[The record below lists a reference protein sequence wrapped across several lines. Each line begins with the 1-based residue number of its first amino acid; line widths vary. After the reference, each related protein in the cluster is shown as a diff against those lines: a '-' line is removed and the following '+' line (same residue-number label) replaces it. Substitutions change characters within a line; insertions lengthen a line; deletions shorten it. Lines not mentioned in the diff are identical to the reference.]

1 MFPLPRLNFIREQ
14 HAPIQAIAREI
25 QRGKAPELDLGKKVS
40 TPQDL
45 MMEELSLPI
54 NRGSRLYQ
62 KRQKRVQRFV
72 LEHPTGYRV
81 GSSMAGGAGG
91 AGGGSHPEY
100 NRMGTTKGWRSAY
113 ATEGKENYQN
123 EIHMEASGK
132 RAPPKVPQKTGK
144 VLRMSKALN
153 PSAIAP
159 GYSGPL
165 KEVPPEK
172 FNRTAIPKGYQS
184 PWQEY
189 FSNADYQVN
198 RETRFPEPPRKV
210 NNLDL
215 RNFNRT
221 PTPFGGLLLNDV
233 FPGFDV
239 AASPID
245 TMNSAVLLSKRPS
258 FNRAPQGWIQ
268 VMPESEDL

>member
-1 MFPLPRLNFIREQ
+1 VNTKENK
-14 HAPIQAIAREI
+14 
-25 QRGKAPELDLGKKVS
+25 QRIMLKVSSPELDLGKKVS

-45 MMEELSLPI
+45 MMEELSLSI

-62 KRQKRVQRFV
+62 QRQKRVQRFV
-72 LEHPTGYRV
+72 LENPTGYRAV
-81 GSSMAGGAGG
+81 SHISVFVEEAGAASNEEPSRWWWSFALLRRRLRKSPKSPSTTRRYKGG
-91 AGGGSHPEY
+91 VEGGGEK
-100 NRMGTTKGWRSAY
+100 RGTAGWPVAR
-113 ATEGKENYQN
+113 
-123 EIHMEASGK
+123 
-132 RAPPKVPQKTGK
+132 
-144 VLRMSKALN
+144 LAL
-153 PSAIAP
+153 PWSC
-159 GYSGPL
+159 YSGPL

-184 PWQEY
+184 PWGR
-189 FSNADYQVN
+189 FFCNADQVDVEN
-198 RETRFPEPPRKV
+198 HLPEPTKV

-221 PTPFGGLLLNDV
+221 PTPFGGPLLIDA

-239 AASPID
+239 VVPLTDA
-245 TMNSAVLLSKRPS
+245 MNDAMLLSERPS

>member
-1 MFPLPRLNFIREQ
+1 MFPLPRLNIKREQ
-14 HAPIQAIAREI
+14 HGPIQAIVREI
-25 QRGKAPELDLGKKVS
+25 QGGEAPGLDLGKKVS

-45 MMEELSLPI
+45 MMEELSLSI

-62 KRQKRVQRFV
+62 QRQKRVQRFV
-72 LEHPTGYRV
+72 LEHPTGYRAA
-81 GSSMAGGAGG
+81 SSMAGG
-91 AGGGSHPEY
+91 AGGGSHPDY
-100 NRMGTTKGWRSAY
+100 KGVGTTKGWKSAY
-113 ATEGKENYQN
+113 TAEGKENYQD
-123 EIHMEASGK
+123 EIHMGASGK

-184 PWQEY
+184 PWREF
-189 FSNADYQVN
+189 FSNADYQVD
-198 RETRFPEPPRKV
+198 RENHIPEPPRKV

-221 PTPFGGLLLNDV
+221 PTPFGGPLLNDV
-233 FPGFDV
+233 CPGFDA
-239 AASPID
+239 AASAID
-245 TMNSAVLLSKRPS
+245 TVNSVALLSKRPS

>member
-1 MFPLPRLNFIREQ
+1 MFPLPRLNFKSEQ
-14 HAPIQAIAREI
+14 YEPIQAIV
-25 QRGKAPELDLGKKVS
+25 KAIHGEEAPALDLGKKVS

-45 MMEELSLPI
+45 MMEELSLSV

-62 KRQKRVQRFV
+62 QRQKRVQRFV
-72 LEHPTGYRV
+72 LENPTGHRV
-81 GSSMAGGAGG
+81 ASSTTS
-91 AGGGSHPEY
+91 GGSHPEY
-100 NRMGTTKGWRSAY
+100 NGVETTKGWKSAHS
-113 ATEGKENYQN
+113 TEGKENYQN
-123 EIHMEASGK
+123 DIHLMEVSGK
-132 RAPPKVPQKTGK
+132 RVPPQVPQKTGK

-184 PWQEY
+184 PWRE
-189 FSNADYQVN
+189 FFCNADYQVDVKN
-198 RETRFPEPPRKV
+198 HLPEPRKV

-221 PTPFGGLLLNDV
+221 PTPFGGPLLIDG

-239 AASPID
+239 VVPPTDA
-245 TMNSAVLLSKRPS
+245 MNDVMLLSNRPS
-258 FNRAPQGWIQ
+258 FNRTPQGWIQ

>member
-1 MFPLPRLNFIREQ
+1 MFPLPRLYLKSEQ
-14 HAPIQAIAREI
+14 YEPIQAIVKEI
-25 QRGKAPELDLGKKVS
+25 HGEEAPELDLGKKVS

-45 MMEELSLPI
+45 MMEELSLSL

-62 KRQKRVQRFV
+62 QRQKRVQRFV
-72 LEHPTGYRV
+72 LENPTGYRAA
-81 GSSMAGGAGG
+81 SCMAS
-91 AGGGSHPEY
+91 GGSHPEY
-100 NRMGTTKGWRSAY
+100 NGVEAIKGWRPAHY
-113 ATEGKENYQN
+113 TEGKENYQN
-123 EIHMEASGK
+123 DINYMEASGK
-132 RAPPKVPQKTGK
+132 RAPPQVPQKTDK

-184 PWQEY
+184 PWGR
-189 FSNADYQVN
+189 FFCNADHQVDVEN
-198 RETRFPEPPRKV
+198 HLPEARNV

-221 PTPFGGLLLNDV
+221 PTPFGGPLLIDA

-239 AASPID
+239 VVPLGDA
-245 TMNSAVLLSKRPS
+245 MNDVMLLSERPS

>member
-1 MFPLPRLNFIREQ
+1 MFPLPRLYLKSEQ
-14 HAPIQAIAREI
+14 YEPIQAIVKEI
-25 QRGKAPELDLGKKVS
+25 HGEEAPELDLGKKVS

-45 MMEELSLPI
+45 MMEELSLSI

-62 KRQKRVQRFV
+62 QRQKRVQRFV
-72 LEHPTGYRV
+72 LENPTGY
-81 GSSMAGGAGG
+81 
-91 AGGGSHPEY
+91 
-100 NRMGTTKGWRSAY
+100 KISAHS
-113 ATEGKENYQN
+113 TEGKENYQN
-123 EIHMEASGK
+123 DINHMEAFGK
-132 RAPPKVPQKTGK
+132 RAPPQVPQKTDK

-184 PWQEY
+184 PWRE
-189 FSNADYQVN
+189 FFCNADYQVDVEN
-198 RETRFPEPPRKV
+198 HLPESRKV
-210 NNLDL
+210 NTLDL

-221 PTPFGGLLLNDV
+221 PTPFGGPLLIDT

-239 AASPID
+239 FMPPADA
-245 TMNSAVLLSKRPS
+245 MNDVVLLSDRPS
-258 FNRAPQGWIQ
+258 FNRTPQGWIH

>member
-1 MFPLPRLNFIREQ
+1 LA
-14 HAPIQAIAREI
+14 H
-25 QRGKAPELDLGKKVS
+25 S
-40 TPQDL
+40 
-45 MMEELSLPI
+45 
-54 NRGSRLYQ
+54 
-62 KRQKRVQRFV
+62 
-72 LEHPTGYRV
+72 
-81 GSSMAGGAGG
+81 
-91 AGGGSHPEY
+91 
-100 NRMGTTKGWRSAY
+100 
-113 ATEGKENYQN
+113 TEGKENYQN
-123 EIHMEASGK
+123 DINHMEASGK
-132 RAPPKVPQKTGK
+132 RAPPQVPQKTDK

-184 PWQEY
+184 PWGR
-189 FSNADYQVN
+189 FFCNADQVDVEN
-198 RETRFPEPPRKV
+198 HLPEPTKV

-221 PTPFGGLLLNDV
+221 PTPFGGPLLIDA

-239 AASPID
+239 VVPLADA
-245 TMNSAVLLSKRPS
+245 MNDVMLLSERPS

>member
-1 MFPLPRLNFIREQ
+1 MFPLPRSNFTREQ

-62 KRQKRVQRFV
+62 QRQKRVQRFV
-72 LEHPTGYRV
+72 LEYPTGFRV
-81 GSSMAGGAGG
+81 
-91 AGGGSHPEY
+91 
-100 NRMGTTKGWRSAY
+100 SAY

-233 FPGFDV
+233 FPRFDV
-239 AASPID
+239 VASPID